1 MHMLKPSQPINTL
14 NGFRR
19 MDRIGDLNLFL
30 RVLDSGSISAAAR
43 SLDVSVA
50 VASQRLKR
58 LEKSLGV
65 RLLHRTT
72 RTLKVTTEGAA
83 LAARGRPLIEDLESL
98 TGSLRETAEQSAG
111 TLRVT
116 IPASFGRQYISPL
129 LPEFLQRY
137 PRVNVHVHLADQMLD
152 LVSEGFDLAIR
163 IGTLPDSSLVARRL
177 ASNQRVLCASPEYLR
192 RMGTPATPGDLERHE
207 CLILSSM
214 KQTQD
219 HWHLSPRAGGDEV
232 AVRIRGRLESNFG
245 EVIRDAALS
254 GLGIAL
260 HSTWHVCDDIVAGRL
275 KVLLPDYQ
283 LRESAIYAV
292 MPERRLVLP
301 RVRAFVEFLSEHFDP
316 VPPWDRH
323 LRKRKTVR

>member
-1 MHMLKPSQPINTL
+1 
-14 NGFRR
+14 

-30 RVLDSGSISAAAR
+30 RVLDLGSISAAAR
-43 SLDVSVA
+43 SLDLSVA

-65 RLLHRTT
+65 RLIHRTT
-72 RTLKVTTEGAA
+72 RKLQVTSEGAA
-83 LAARGRPLIEDLESL
+83 LAARGRPLIEDLEVL

-116 IPASFGRQYISPL
+116 MPASFGRQYISPL
-129 LPEFLQRY
+129 LPEFLLRY
-137 PRVNVHVHLADQMLD
+137 PRVALHVHLADQMID

-177 ASNQRVLCASPEYLR
+177 APNQRVLCASPDYLR
-192 RMGTPATPGDLERHE
+192 RKGVPASPLDLQTHE
-207 CLILSSM
+207 CLLLNSA
-214 KQTQD
+214 KEPND
-219 HWHLSPRAGGDEV
+219 HWHLRPRTGGEEI

-245 EVIRDAALS
+245 EVVRDAALA

-260 HSTWHVCDDIVAGRL
+260 HSTWHVCDDILAGRL
-275 KVLLPDYQ
+275 KVILPDYV

-301 RVRAFVEFLSEHFDP
+301 RVRAFVDFLFEHFDP
-316 VPPWDRH
+316 IPPWDLHARNA
-323 LRKRKTVR
+323 RTRARRVQ